1 MRLLAA
7 AFCLAATLALA
18 LSAPAN
24 AQTPEAGETHEWE
37 GFVDGVMAAQKEA
50 HHVAGAVVVIV
61 HDGRTI
67 FQKGYGF
74 ADLAARKPVD
84 PTRTLFRVASNSKM
98 FTWTAVMQLV
108 EAGRLDLR
116 ADVSTYMKGIR
127 IPPTFPQPIT
137 LEHLMT
143 HTAGFEDRVFGLFSK
158 EPDTRSLGDILR
170 TGLPARVSVPGSTPA
185 YSNYGAALAGLIVE
199 QVSGIPYE
207 KYVEDRILTPLA
219 MDHAAVRQPVP
230 ARLAADLSKGY
241 KWTGGRFEE
250 EPFEYAPWTPAAGMS
265 VSGHDMGRFMLAHLG
280 NGAIGDARILRAE
293 SAKAMQQRLVSF
305 SPKIDGMLH
314 GFIERN
320 VNGETA
326 FGHTGATIWF
336 HSATLMVPA
345 RNLGV
350 FVAYNTDTGQRAAAQ
365 FVEAFADHLVPVA
378 LAKEPPPPT
387 DKRSSLARF
396 TGSYATTRAS
406 ESGLT
411 KLVKLFTT
419 TVTIDTDGYLVLSGP
434 NETTRW
440 REIEPL
446 VFTQVDGNRRL
457 VFRENAHGDVLD
469 FCAAPTCSTVMRKQP
484 WYGGLVAQGVWLG
497 ACLTIFV
504 VSLIAFPVA
513 AVSQRQLAKPA
524 LARLT
529 RLLAW
534 LTSLVFVVGFG
545 AAIGGMTDVNG
556 TLLLGRASFALR
568 FGLALFV
575 VGSILA
581 AALAVLAL
589 TAWQQHW
596 WRVVGRVSVS
606 LVAIAGVA
614 VAGWLYQWNLLG
626 WRY

>member
-7 AFCLAATLALA
+7 AFCLASTLALA

-24 AQTPEAGETHEWE
+24 AQTPEAGETREWE
-37 GFVDGVMAAQKEA
+37 GFVDGVIAAQKEA
-50 HHVAGAVVVIV
+50 YHFAGAVVVIV

-74 ADLAARKPVD
+74 ADLAERKPVD

-108 EAGRLDLR
+108 EAGRLDLH
-116 ADVSTYMKGIR
+116 ADVNTYLKGIR

-143 HTAGFEDRVFGLFSK
+143 HTAGFEDRLFGLFAK
-158 EPDTRSLGDILR
+158 GPDTRPLVDILR
-170 TGLPARVSVPGSTPA
+170 TGMPARVFAPGSTPA
-185 YSNYGAALAGLIVE
+185 YSNYGAALAGLIVG

-207 KYVEDRILTPLA
+207 KYVDDRILTPLA
-219 MDHAAVRQPVP
+219 MAHATVRQPVP

-250 EPFEYAPWTPAAGMS
+250 QPFEYTPWTPAGAMS

-314 GFIERN
+314 GFIERS
-320 VNGETA
+320 VNGETS

-345 RNLGV
+345 RSLGV
-350 FVAYNTDTGQRAAAQ
+350 FVAFNTDTGQRAAAQ
-365 FVEAFADHLVPVA
+365 FVEAFADHVLPVA
-378 LAKEPPPPT
+378 LAKEPPPPV

-396 TGSYATTRAS
+396 TGAYATTRAS

-419 TVTIDTDGYLVLSGP
+419 TVTIDKDGYLVLSGP

-469 FCAAPTCSTVMRKQP
+469 FCAAPTCATVMRKQP
-484 WYGGLVAQGVWLG
+484 WYGGLVAQGLWLG
-497 ACLTIFV
+497 GCLTIFL

-513 AVSQRQLAKPA
+513 AVSQRQLATPA

-545 AAIGGMTDVNG
+545 ATIGGMTDVNG

-568 FGLALFV
+568 FGLSLFV
-575 VGSILA
+575 AGSILA

-589 TAWQQHW
+589 MAWQRHW
-596 WRVVGRVSVS
+596 WRVVGRVGVS
-606 LVAIAGVA
+606 LVALAGGA
-614 VAGWLYQWNLLG
+614 VIGWLYQWNLLG

>member
-7 AFCLAATLALA
+7 VFCLASTLAI
-18 LSAPAN
+18 SSPARSN
-24 AQTPEAGETHEWE
+24 AQTPETGETRDWE

-50 HHVAGAVVVIV
+50 HHVAGVVVVIV
-61 HDGRTI
+61 HDGRTV
-67 FQKGYGF
+67 FRKGYGF
-74 ADLAARKPVD
+74 ADVAERKPVD
-84 PTRTLFRVASNSKM
+84 PARTLFRVASNSKM

-108 EAGRLDLR
+108 EAGRLDLH
-116 ADVSTYMKGIR
+116 ADVNTYLKGIR

-143 HTAGFEDRVFGLFSK
+143 HTAGFEDRIFGLFAK
-158 EPDTRSLGDILR
+158 EPDTRPLVDILR
-170 TGLPARVSVPGSTPA
+170 TGLPARVFAPGSTPA

-219 MDHAAVRQPVP
+219 MAHAAVRQPVP

-241 KWTGGRFEE
+241 EWTGGRFKEQ
-250 EPFEYAPWTPAAGMS
+250 PFEYVPWAPAGGMS
-265 VSGHDMGRFMLAHLG
+265 VSGDDMGRFMLTHLG

-320 VNGETA
+320 VNGETS
-326 FGHTGATIWF
+326 FGHGGATIWF
-336 HSATLMVPA
+336 HSATVMVPA

-350 FVAYNTDTGQRAAAQ
+350 FVAFNTDTGQRAAAQ
-365 FVEAFADHLVPVA
+365 FVEAFADHVFPVA

-396 TGSYATTRAS
+396 TGSYAMTRAS

-419 TVTIDTDGYLVLSGP
+419 TVTSDKDGYLVLGGAT
-434 NETTRW
+434 ETTRW
-440 REIEPL
+440 RQIEPL

-457 VFRENAHGDVLD
+457 VFRENDRGDVLD
-469 FCAAPTCSTVMRKQP
+469 FCAAPTCAVVMQKQP

-513 AVSQRQLAKPA
+513 AVSQRHLAKPI

-529 RLLAW
+529 RLLGW

-545 AAIGGMTDVNG
+545 ATIGGMTDVNG
-556 TLLLGRASFALR
+556 TILLGRASFALR
-568 FGLALFV
+568 FGLTLFV

-589 TAWQQHW
+589 TAWKRHW
-596 WRVVGRVSVS
+596 WRAVGRVSVS
-606 LVAIAGVA
+606 VVALAGVA
-614 VAGWLYQWNLLG
+614 VVGWLYQWNLLG